1 MAFNTSTILNKKNMK
16 GFIISFQF
24 LFIFNVPSHAQIASE
39 ANSYRRG
46 DKVERLQVAYMPLE
60 ENGQRA
66 VLNFA
71 GTVGQVNDYYPSGV
85 SFPQSTSTIS
95 NSYKFCGKELD
106 RMNGMDWYDSE
117 ARFLDVTAGAR
128 FTTPD
133 PKAWDYPEV
142 SPYAYCMNNPVN
154 AVDPDGELILF
165 INGKIGFG
173 SPQEGEPYWNG
184 RFSSF
189 VLGATRYFS
198 DTNINFIHQDYEL
211 TSSARKRFTD
221 GYNYAKTNL
230 KLLVA
235 SLNENEKI
243 NMVTHS
249 MGAAFAEGMAS
260 YLYKKGY
267 TIGELVHI
275 NAFQAADIQTIDPN
289 SNEVITTDYQN
300 TNDWVINDIPFFAKP
315 GQIKGADYRIR
326 EKSEDNNFMTRHRSP
341 IDSQGSKFWDELEK
355 KRINSSFVDSKIKI
369 LK

>member
-1 MAFNTSTILNKKNMK
+1 MDGL
-16 GFIISFQF
+16 
-24 LFIFNVPSHAQIASE
+24 
-39 ANSYRRG
+39 
-46 DKVERLQVAYMPLE
+46 
-60 ENGQRA
+60 
-66 VLNFA
+66 
-71 GTVGQVNDYYPSGV
+71 
-85 SFPQSTSTIS
+85 
-95 NSYKFCGKELD
+95 
-106 RMNGMDWYDSE
+106 DWYDSE